1 MAAHKVVKHDEWLKA
16 RKKHLA
22 KEKEFTRL
30 RDQLSRERRN
40 LPWELVEKP
49 YTFQGEH
56 GTQTLD
62 DLFEGRSQL
71 VIYHAMFHPD
81 TAGPHTPW
89 TEDAPCYVC
98 SFWMDNFNGITIHLN
113 HRDITMAA
121 VSRAPYAKLAA
132 YKKRMG
138 WGFPWLSSLGSDF
151 NLDYR
156 VSFTEEELK
165 AEKVDY
171 NYRLNPWAITEGPGI
186 SVFMKDGGQIYHTYS
201 TYARGL
207 DMLNVAYHYMDL
219 VPKGRDEGDGG
230 AAVWVRRRDVG
241 GHGPPCARHG
251 GNGHGPRPDRGL
263 RRDLARHDGGDDVAL
278 RDPGGPRVRADG
290 RKATGMA
297 GGDGSACPHVPR
309 RVAAVRRGVLRGL
322 HRREHALAQPGA
334 GGWTG
339 SGSGRRLLRQP
350 AQTGEPDPLP

>member
-1 MAAHKVVKHDEWLKA
+1 MATHKVVKHDEWLKA

-22 KEKEFTRL
+22 KEKEFTRM
-30 RDQLSRERRN
+30 RDQLSRERRD
-40 LPWELVEKP
+40 LPWELVDKP
-49 YTFQGEH
+49 YTFEGEH
-56 GTQTLD
+56 GTQTLG

-71 VIYHAMFHPD
+71 GIYQRCSACF
-81 TAGPHTPW
+81 
-89 TEDAPCYVC
+89 VC

-156 VSFTEEELK
+156 VSFTEEDLK

-171 NYRLNPWAITEGPGI
+171 NYRLNPWAITEGPGV

-219 VPKGRDEGDGG
+219 VPKGRDEGDGS
-230 AAVWVRRRDVG
+230 ATVWVRRRDEYQ
-241 GHGPPCARHG
+241 
-251 GNGHGPRPDRGL
+251 D
-263 RRDLARHDGGDDVAL
+263 
-278 RDPGGPRVRADG
+278 
-290 RKATGMA
+290 
-297 GGDGSACPHVPR
+297 
-309 RVAAVRRGVLRGL
+309 
-322 HRREHALAQPGA
+322 
-334 GGWTG
+334 
-339 SGSGRRLLRQP
+339 
-350 AQTGEPDPLP
+350 